1 MLRPPAFSWPI
12 LVATFREGGRE
23 PWVLSNTNVQLM
35 RNGKKSA
42 TTKVPIMNYS
52 KIPRPVKQQQQN
64 QREQR
69 RTRGLIVVHNGEP
82 THSAGGAKRLLY
94 D

>member
-12 LVATFREGGRE
+12 LVATFRERERE
-23 PWVLSNTNVQLM
+23 PWELYNTYVQLM

-52 KIPRPVKQQQQN
+52 KTPRPVKQQQHQQQN

-69 RTRGLIVVHNGEP
+69 RARG
-82 THSAGGAKRLLY
+82 
-94 D
+94 